1 MKILDKQQC
10 YLIVDSV
17 YQNRI
22 VCVMVSVLA
31 SKALDHGIIRS
42 NLRLWNWF
50 VAAFPLRTR
59 H

>member
-31 SKALDHGIIRS
+31 SNALDRGIIRA
-42 NLRLWNWF
+42 NLIL
-50 VAAFPLRTR
+50 
-59 H
+59 